1 MENDIEKKVI
11 NIISEQLFIKKTE
24 ITDKSKFLENLGTD
38 SLDIAE
44 VMMALEEEFGMGI
57 PDEEADKLKTVGQ
70 TIKYIEKKI
79 NNKGKNE

>member
-38 SLDIAE
+38 SLDIVE
-44 VMMALEEEFGMGI
+44 IVMRLEEEFGMEI
-57 PDEEADKLKTVGQ
+57 PDEAAEKLETVGQ
-70 TIKYIEKKI
+70 TIKYIEKKVGER
-79 NNKGKNE
+79 K